1 MSGRRESIAAAMV
14 SGLAR
19 SMSARVSGT
28 TSPARRGPR
37 SRPSCPWAPRTAI
50 FMGIVGSTGKN
61 ACATRNEPF
70 LVAQAF
76 LPVPPGMSPSWW
88 HRHSC
93 LCEYLSRE
101 TPLWLLRRRRRG
113 GGRRWRRRRRGR
125 LEERIVPGL
134 QRRLLR
140 LLQFHLGVGAA
151 DGHGEVAAELE
162 VNLGVLDAARRRVVQ
177 HEALL
182 H

>member
-125 LEERIVPGL
+125 LEERIAPGSTVVIL
-134 QRRLLR
+134 PSLILKFSPSVLPVGGLYVSDVATSRRSRCFL
-140 LLQFHLGVGAA
+140 VGSLPTY
-151 DGHGEVAAELE
+151 VY
-162 VNLGVLDAARRRVVQ
+162 
-177 HEALL
+177 
-182 H
+182 